1 MKALEFSRNLPRY
14 AAARVASSI
23 LPGKGAAHGPL
34 KLKDRDPHE
43 LPGPEWQRIRPRLAG
58 ICGSDLATI
67 DGRSS
72 RYFEP
77 IVSFPFVPGH
87 EVVADDAKGQRVI
100 LEPVLGCVTRGINPV
115 CGSCAAGN
123 LGGCERIAFGN
134 LEPGLQSGFCCS
146 TGGGWSTFM
155 VAHPSQLHVVPDAM
169 SDEAAVM
176 VEPTAC
182 AVHAA
187 LAAGIQPG
195 ATVAILGAG
204 TLGLTALAA
213 VRAYTAPGTVLM
225 GAKYPVQQRFAKEGA
240 DIVVEPHELIRA
252 VRRVTGSMAIGDQ
265 LTGGA
270 DVVIDCVGS
279 SSSITESM
287 RMVKPRGRVLVVG
300 MPGSVTV
307 DLTSLWHRETQLVGA
322 YAYGTETLGDGTRKR
337 TFELAME
344 LVQAARLERL
354 VSALYPLHRYTE
366 AIEHAASAGPRAGIK
381 ICFDLR
387 NERERN
393 R

>member
-1 MKALEFSRNLPRY
+1 MKALEFSRNIPRY
-14 AAARVASSI
+14 AAARIASSI
-23 LPGKGAAHGPL
+23 MPGKGAAHGPL
-34 KLKDRDPHE
+34 KLKDLDPHT
-43 LPGPEWQRIRPRLAG
+43 LPGSDWQRIRPRLAG

-87 EVVADDAKGQRVI
+87 EVVADDANGQRVV

-115 CGSCAAGN
+115 CGACTAGN
-123 LGGCERIAFGN
+123 LGNCERIAFGA
-134 LEPGLQSGFCCS
+134 LDAGLQSGFCCS

-155 VAHPSQLHVVPDAM
+155 VAHPSQLHAVPDAM

-187 LAAGIQPG
+187 FAAGIDPG
-195 ATVAILGAG
+195 AIVGIIGAG
-204 TLGLTALAA
+204 TLGLTTLAA
-213 VRAYTAPGTVLM
+213 VRAYTNPGTVIV
-225 GAKYPVQQRFAKEGA
+225 GAKYPFQKKLAQEGA
-240 DIVVEPHELIRA
+240 DLVVEPHELVRA
-252 VRRVTGSMAIGDQ
+252 VRRTTGSMAIGNQ
-265 LTGGA
+265 LTSGA

-279 SSSITESM
+279 ASSITEAM

-322 YAYGTETLGDGTRKR
+322 YAYGTETLADGTRRR
-337 TFELAME
+337 TFDLAFE

-354 VSALYPLHRYTE
+354 VSASYPLNRYTE
-366 AIEHAASAGPRAGIK
+366 AIEHAASAGARSGIK
-381 ICFDLR
+381 VCFDLR

>member
-1 MKALEFSRNLPRY
+1 
-14 AAARVASSI
+14 
-23 LPGKGAAHGPL
+23 
-34 KLKDRDPHE
+34 
-43 LPGPEWQRIRPRLAG
+43 
-58 ICGSDLATI
+58 
-67 DGRSS
+67 
-72 RYFEP
+72 
-77 IVSFPFVPGH
+77 
-87 EVVADDAKGQRVI
+87 
-100 LEPVLGCVTRGINPV
+100 
-115 CGSCAAGN
+115 
-123 LGGCERIAFGN
+123 
-134 LEPGLQSGFCCS
+134 
-146 TGGGWSTFM
+146 M
-155 VAHPSQLHVVPDAM
+155 VAHPSQLHAVPDEM

-176 VEPTAC
+176 IEPTAC

-195 ATVAILGAG
+195 ATVAIIGAG
-204 TLGLTALAA
+204 TLGLTTLAA
-213 VRAYTAPGTVLM
+213 VRAYTAPATVLM

-240 DIVVEPHELIRA
+240 EIVVEPHELIRA

-265 LTGGA
+265 LTHGA

-279 SSSITESM
+279 SSSITEAM

-307 DLTSLWHRETQLVGA
+307 DLTSLWHRETQLAGA
-322 YAYGTETLGDGTRKR
+322 YAYGTETLADGSTKR
-337 TFELAME
+337 TFELAFE
-344 LVQAARLERL
+344 LVKAARLERL
-354 VSALYPLHRYTE
+354 VSASYPLHRYTE